1 MKKVIILCSCLFI
14 SMNANSQ
21 QFFMEI
27 FSGYNIV
34 DYDHPAYETEDYSDA
49 GHSPIGLRIAAGHEY
64 AQLGFEYRQNLTNPE
79 FDLAKGS
86 DFITSLEETYYGG
99 FLRINISSLPVYR
112 TGLILKGGAG
122 YYIYSQDFEA
132 LGTKVT
138 YEHDKKLGFHGG
150 IGVSGPIYANLHF
163 ELGYSYHFIE
173 RDPID
178 GEIFAGAAPPPGA
191 EGYNGNYHSIQF
203 GLSINLMVTA
213 KGKAGC
219 QNKRHRSKGKHGRGG
234 WFSN

>member
-14 SMNANSQ
+14 GLQAHSQ

-34 DYDHPAYETEDYSDA
+34 NYDHPDYETESYADA
-49 GHSPIGLRIAAGHEY
+49 GHSPLGIRIAGGHEY
-64 AQLGFEYRQNLTNPE
+64 VQLGFEYRQNLTNPE
-79 FDLAKGS
+79 FEFEKFPGLS
-86 DFITSLEETYYGG
+86 TSLKETFYGG
-99 FLRINISSLPVYR
+99 FLRVNISSLPVYR

-122 YYIYSQDFEA
+122 YYTYTQDFDV
-132 LGTKVT
+132 LGSTQS
-138 YEHDKKLGFHGG
+138 YEFDKKLGFHGG

-178 GEIFAGAAPPPGA
+178 AEFFNGAAPAPGA

-203 GLSINLMVTA
+203 GLSANLMVTA

-234 WFSN
+234 WFSK